1 MGAVIAWR
9 MGMATWDR
17 RMGGSGAGRAAQAA
31 GAAVPVVV
39 MVILALGVAAFVEV
53 KVTPWAV
60 LYSIH

>member
-1 MGAVIAWR
+1 